1 MARFLVVVPEGL
13 PEVYEELTVHLSGED
28 VGVIVD
34 RRREQRRQG
43 WAITTLAERRY
54 TERRGRPGA
63 EPSLAE
69 APSAFLA

>member
-13 PEVYEELTVHLSGED
+13 PDVYEELTVHLSGED

-34 RRREQRRQG
+34 RRHGQRRQN
-43 WAITTLAERRY
+43 WANTTLAERRS

-63 EPSLAE
+63 EPSPAD
-69 APSAFLA
+69 APSAFPA

>member
-1 MARFLVVVPEGL
+1 MARFLVVVPEGS

-34 RRREQRRQG
+34 RRRGQRRQG
-43 WAITTLAERRY
+43 WATTLAERRY
-54 TERRGRPGA
+54 TERRGRPGP

-69 APSAFLA
+69 APSAFPA

>member
-1 MARFLVVVPEGL
+1 M
-13 PEVYEELTVHLSGED
+13 YEELTVHLLGED

-34 RRREQRRQG
+34 RRRGHRRQR
-43 WAITTLAERRY
+43 WTTTLAERRY

-69 APSAFLA
+69 APSAFPA

>member
-28 VGVIVD
+28 VGVIMD
-34 RRREQRRQG
+34 RRRGHRRQR
-43 WAITTLAERRY
+43 WTTTLAERRS

-69 APSAFLA
+69 APSAFPA